1 MTPIDQK
8 VIALQQKVEEK
19 KKKISQAER
28 PVWKT
33 NCVIVTDR
41 ATKNLQTINSISE
54 CVELYAG
61 ILAKGQAFDE
71 AAKQLDV
78 KESFSFGGFSLKQ
91 WQEDFKTRAAM
102 ISIVKEK
109 QKLRDLELA
118 LESLES
124 SELKQKKV
132 LEGIEK
138 ALED

>member
-1 MTPIDQK
+1 MNEIDQK
-8 VIALQQKVEEK
+8 VTALQQKVEEK

-33 NCVIVTDR
+33 NCVITTDR
-41 ATKNLQTINSISE
+41 ATKNLQTINAISE
-54 CVELYAG
+54 CVGLYAE

-71 AAKQLDV
+71 AARQLGV

-109 QKLRDLELA
+109 QKLRELEVA